1 MLHLNKLLSITFSA
15 SCNFQKTDLKPK
27 LLVASSAAINKPV
40 EPECLEEDFYSMFER
55 INSNVLSDKDMKRCI
70 AAMKEVSVLVLN
82 IFNADAPRFDTAWPH
97 HYLLIDKTDDV
108 NYKFNLLLDYSR

>member
-1 MLHLNKLLSITFSA
+1 MHHLNKLLSITFSA

-55 INSNVLSDKDMKRCI
+55 INANVLSDKDMKRCI

-97 HYLLIDKTDDV
+97 HYLLIDKTDDT
-108 NYKFNLLLDYSR
+108 N